1 MVYVSRETPY
11 MLLFKDFLAKKQRLA
26 TDAWGSDNST
36 IQHIYQP
43 LIDHI
48 KQEIPEKYQNLYPW
62 PVWKLENRVGRLS
75 RNILLAE
82 YLVQEWADH
91 FQGHDSEKELD
102 EIAKSFSFE
111 SCLHRDS
118 LNKIL
123 TENAG
128 LVADK

>member
-1 MVYVSRETPY
+1 M
-11 MLLFKDFLAKKQRLA
+11 AKKQKLA
-26 TDAWGSDNST
+26 IDAWGSDDSA

-62 PVWKLENRVGRLS
+62 PVWKLDSRVGRLS
-75 RNILLAE
+75 RNILVAE

-91 FQGHDSEKELD
+91 FQGRDSEEDLD
-102 EIAKSFSFE
+102 EIAKSFAFDN
-111 SCLHRDS
+111 CLHRDS

-123 TENAG
+123 TENANV
-128 LVADK
+128 VAGK